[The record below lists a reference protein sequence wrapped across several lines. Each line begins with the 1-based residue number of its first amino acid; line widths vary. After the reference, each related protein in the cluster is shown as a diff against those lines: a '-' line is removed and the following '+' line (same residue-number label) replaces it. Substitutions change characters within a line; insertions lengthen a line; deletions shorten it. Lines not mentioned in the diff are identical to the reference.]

1 MVNKTLWYIDGFK
14 KALENKNVEEWII
27 NYFKEHSEKIIYE
40 ACEWLI
46 CNEDSDKYIS
56 LCLNANDDGDINFI
70 VQKCGDDIHW
80 FFVKEDYSDCKE
92 KFNEALI
99 VFYKELNKL

>member
-1 MVNKTLWYIDGFK
+1 MINKNLFYIDGFK
-14 KALENKNVEEWII
+14 NALENKNEEEWII

-46 CNEDSDKYIS
+46 CNKDGDKYIS
-56 LCLNANDDGDINFI
+56 LCLNANDDGIISFI
-70 VQKCGDDIHW
+70 VQNCGDDIHW

-92 KFNEALI
+92 IFNEALT
-99 VFYKELNKL
+99 VFHKELNK